1 MPVSYDPND
10 GTTAGASFLPLSL
23 NAGNQTR
30 CDARSAYFEPYAT
43 RPNLWISTN
52 QHVTRVL
59 FEGGSGNPNTTTPT
73 PGDSSVGQGNSYS
86 RPDGLFSNITQNA
99 IVSRRLRSWPLNYIL
114 KLFTSHV
121 YKQKREPTNT
131 PMTSVSALLRANGVE
146 VSTHGDSKSRHKV
159 WPSLTVF

>member
-10 GTTAGASFLPLSL
+10 GATAGASFLPLSL
-23 NAGNQTR
+23 NPANQTR

-59 FEGGSGNPNTTTPT
+59 FEGASGNPNTTIPT

-99 IVSRRLRSWPLNYIL
+99 IVMKRLKSWPVVSIL
-114 KLFTSHV
+114 KAFAPHI
-121 YKQKREPTNT
+121 YKQKRESTSTPT
-131 PMTSVSALLRANGVE
+131 TSGPGSLKANGVE
-146 VSTHGDSKSRHKV
+146 VSTHDDSGS
-159 WPSLTVF
+159 